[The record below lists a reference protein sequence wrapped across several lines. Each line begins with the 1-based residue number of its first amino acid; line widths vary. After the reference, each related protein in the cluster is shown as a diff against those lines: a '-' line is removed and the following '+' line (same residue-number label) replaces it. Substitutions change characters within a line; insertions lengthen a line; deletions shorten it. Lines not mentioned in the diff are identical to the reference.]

1 MKLDGGIPLDINQ
14 SGAAAKRLEDAGYA
28 GGWSAELDHDPF
40 LPLVPAIQATS
51 TLQLGT
57 GIAVAFAR
65 NPMTVANIAWDL
77 QNFSGGRFILGL
89 GSQIRPHIT
98 KRFSMPWS
106 QPAKR
111 MGEFM
116 AALHAIWDSWEGD
129 APLKFRGEFY
139 QHTLMT
145 PMFNPG
151 PCAGGRPKVFLA
163 AVGPKMTEL
172 AGEMADGYFSHG
184 FTTESYLKEVN
195 LPAFEQGI
203 RKAGR
208 QRSDVEISIP
218 AMSVMGTTGEE
229 LAASAAACRQ
239 QIAFYGSTPAYRPV
253 LEHHGWGTL
262 QDDLNKLSKQGQ
274 WVEMGNLITEEILH
288 TFAAVGTPQEVAED
302 LHRRYHGAVDR
313 LSFYSTT
320 SSPNHAQALQRLRE
334 LDSPSP
340 ILAI

>member
-1 MKLDGGIPLDINQ
+1 MKLDGGIPLDITQ
-14 SGAAAKRLEDAGYA
+14 SGTAAKRLEEAGYT
-28 GGWSAELDHDPF
+28 GGWSAELNHDPF
-40 LPLVPAIQATS
+40 LPLVPAIQETS

-65 NPMTVANIAWDL
+65 NPMIVANVAWDL
-77 QNFSGGRFILGL
+77 QNLSGGRFILGL

-111 MGEFM
+111 MGEFI
-116 AALHAIWDSWEGD
+116 AALHAIWDSWEHD
-129 APLKFRGEFY
+129 TPLKFRGEFY

-151 PCAGGRPKVFLA
+151 PCSGGRPKVFLA

-208 QRSDVEISIP
+208 HRSDVEISIP
-218 AMSVMGTTGEE
+218 AMSVMGTTEEE
-229 LAASAAACRQ
+229 LTASAVATRQ

-253 LEHHGWGTL
+253 LEHHGWGSL

-274 WVEMGNLITEEILH
+274 WVEMGNLITDEILH
-288 TFAAVGTPQEVAED
+288 TFAAVGTPNEVAED
-302 LHRRYHGAVDR
+302 LHRRYQGAVDR
-313 LSFYSTT
+313 LSFYSTA
-320 SSPNHAQALQRLRE
+320 NHAQALQRLRE
-334 LDSPSP
+334 LEAS
-340 ILAI
+340 